1 MTAAVVAE
9 AGETS
14 WPVESMTTE
23 LRVVLAR
30 LGDLAVHDVP
40 AGDAARIDRIALL
53 ERVKAAAAAA
63 QHEQMV
69 AFAWSH
75 VAQQESQVL
84 HDPRAV
90 GRGIADQI
98 ALACGIAP
106 SEGSRRLGVARALHA
121 ELPATAALLREGVIS
136 EYVAGLVVTETRHL
150 AADRR
155 GAVDARIAAAGI
167 AGLSPRRAA
176 INARKY
182 AYEADPPAYV
192 QRGRTQRRHRRVS
205 LRPAP
210 DTMSLLTA
218 YLPAEQGVAC
228 WAALRRHTDTLVS
241 AGDQRTRDQ
250 IMSDTLV
257 ERITGQV
264 RAHDVNIE
272 VGIVM
277 PLEAVLDPDSS
288 RTAHLTGHGPLP
300 AGIARDIV
308 ADSAGHRGWRR
319 LFAMPAGG
327 PLIGGDPR
335 RRRFYGWL
343 ARLIAIRDGG
353 TCRDPFC
360 DAAISHIDHIARR
373 SAGGPTSFTN
383 GRGVCARGNYVREM
397 PGWKVETIH
406 NGLGH
411 QPHTVTT
418 TTPTGHTYTSRA
430 GPSP

>member
-1 MTAAVVAE
+1 MSLPVDSITA
-9 AGETS
+9 
-14 WPVESMTTE
+14 E
-23 LRVVLAR
+23 LRAVLAR

-40 AGDAARIDRIALL
+40 ADDAARIDRIALL
-53 ERVKAAAAAA
+53 EQVKAAAAAA

-69 AFAWSH
+69 AFARSQ

-98 ALACGIAP
+98 ALACHISP

-121 ELPATAALLREGVIS
+121 ELPATAALLREGGIS

-150 AADRR
+150 SADLRR
-155 GAVDARIAAAGI
+155 EVDARIAAAGI

-176 INARKY
+176 AIARKY
-182 AYEADPPAYV
+182 AYEASPREYV
-192 QRGRTQRRHRRVS
+192 QRGRTERRHRRVS

-210 DTMSLLTA
+210 DTMSLLTG

-228 WAALRRHTDTLVS
+228 GAALRRHTDTLVA
-241 AGDQRTRDQ
+241 AGDERTRDQ

-264 RAHDVNIE
+264 RAQDVNIE
-272 VGIVM
+272 VGILM
-277 PLEAVLDPDSS
+277 PLEVVLDPDSR
-288 RTAHLTGHGPLP
+288 RTADLTGHGPLP

-308 ADSAGHRGWRR
+308 ADSAGQRWWRR
-319 LFAMPAGG
+319 LFTMRAGW
-327 PLIGGDPR
+327 PLIGGDPK
-335 RRRFYGWL
+335 RRRFDGWL
-343 ARLIAIRDGG
+343 AQLIGIRDGG

-360 DAAISHIDHIARR
+360 DASIRHVDHIVRR
-373 SAGGPTSFTN
+373 CAGGPTSFSN

-397 PGWKVETIH
+397 PGWRVETVH
-406 NGLGH
+406 DGLGH
-411 QPHTVTT
+411 EPHTVIT
-418 TTPTGHTYTSRA
+418 TTPTGHTYISRA